1 MKRKNRIQIPQIIR
15 DEVLVE
21 FNHTCVRCDAPYHEV
36 HHIDGDPS
44 NNSKD
49 NLIVL
54 CPNCHQGK
62 VHGKSIKITP
72 EQLRLYKKMK
82 SKAVFKPI
90 YNAVR
95 SRLEF
100 IEADKYEDMA
110 LDEISSR
117 SKDLIE
123 FISTLSHGEYYV
135 RKLKEYLRTPLFAI
149 VWTFDTPDYVFK
161 QRRKEQEKELKTQIE
176 ENRDNILRLVLECLE
191 LQPE

>member
-1 MKRKNRIQIPQIIR
+1 MKRKDRIRVPQKIR

-21 FNHTCVRCDAPYHEV
+21 FHHTCVRCDAPYHEV

-44 NNSKD
+44 NNIKD

-62 VHGKSIKITP
+62 VHGKSIKITH

-90 YNAVR
+90 YYAVKNR
-95 SRLEF
+95 FEF
-100 IEADKYEDMA
+100 IEAKKYEY
-110 LDEISSR
+110 LTVDEISTESQ
-117 SKDLIE
+117 DLIE

-135 RKLKEYLRTPLFAI
+135 RKLEECLRKPRLGI
-149 VWTFDTPDYVFK
+149 MRTFDTPQHILEHYRKK
-161 QRRKEQEKELKTQIE
+161 QEEQLRTQIE
-176 ENRDNILRLVLECLE
+176 DNRDKILRLVLECLE